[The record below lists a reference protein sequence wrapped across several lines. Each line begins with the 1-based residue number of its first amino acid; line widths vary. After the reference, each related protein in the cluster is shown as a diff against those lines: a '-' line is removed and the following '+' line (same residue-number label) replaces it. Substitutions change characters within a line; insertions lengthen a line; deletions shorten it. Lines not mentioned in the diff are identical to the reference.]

1 MTWIRKRQ
9 VARVTFSGRKN
20 AHGEYVVRAYDQH
33 GKRFAEADYFTND
46 KADAK
51 ATAQAM
57 MQPRLEELRAE
68 LRAECISYG
77 ELAELQGLADYIKDG
92 DVELLEAAGVPE
104 EEARLAGRI

>member
-1 MTWIRKRQ
+1 MI
-9 VARVTFSGRKN
+9 ARVTFNGRRN
-20 AHGEYVVRAYDQH
+20 AHGEYVVRAYDEN
-33 GKRFAEADYFTND
+33 GKRLPDADYFTND

-57 MQPRLEELRAE
+57 MQPRLEYLRGE
-68 LRAECISYG
+68 LRAECISWG
-77 ELAELQGLADYIKDG
+77 ELAELQSLVDYIKDG